1 MRHLALVSLLVL
13 VACQGMYVEKPQ
25 KMRNPPIIKPSKDL
39 PKDDVVQAPPTID
52 ACDYRWVIPTKPVK
66 RNGPAA
72 EAKEREGD
80 ARTQIVSSATTPP
93 DLRAKSLV
101 DSIDIYGRALMD
113 DPFNPTLTLKL
124 ALAYDKALRK
134 GCAIALLGRLAKL
147 SLHPTYEKATNL
159 IVDEIS
165 DKKTYFDRYR
175 DEALRAAGR

>member
-1 MRHLALVSLLVL
+1 
-13 VACQGMYVEKPQ
+13 MYVEKPQ
-25 KMRNPPIIKPSKDL
+25 KLRNPPTIKPDKNL
-39 PKDDVVQAPPTID
+39 PKEDVVQAPPPTID
-52 ACDYRWVIPTKPVK
+52 VCEYRWVIPTKPVK
-66 RNGPAA
+66 RNAAAA
-72 EAKEREGD
+72 EAKEHEAD
-80 ARTQIVSSATTPP
+80 ARTQLVNTASTPP
-93 DLRAKSLV
+93 DIRAKSLV

-113 DPFNPTLTLKL
+113 DPFNPTLMLKL

-165 DKKTYFDRYR
+165 DQKTYFNRYR